1 MEAITPFHHLNPPF
15 RQNSLTK
22 KSPRNSSTLFSLL
35 RVAETQVSD
44 SLPFLSSSC
53 LNGYHEANSLY
64 SVKIKHAQMDLK
76 SLGGDPFEILEV
88 FCELHNKRVVFDSRI
103 LAVILKI
110 CATLNNSLLGMEV
123 HTCLIKRGFDIYEY
137 SRCALMNFYGK
148 CWGIQYVDQ
157 VFDEMP
163 DRGVLLWNEAVLVN
177 FRNERWVEALQ
188 SFRDMKFSYVRA
200 NSFTLAKVIQ
210 ACGKLKAL
218 DLGKQ
223 IHGYVI
229 RFTLDSNVL
238 ICNSLTTMYT
248 RNSNLELARAV
259 FDLMENRSI
268 SSWNSIIS
276 SYTALGSLN
285 DAWKLFYDMETCN
298 MKPDFVTWNC
308 LLSGHFHRGLYREV
322 LVLLQRMQAAGFK
335 PNSSSIT
342 TILQA
347 ISELS
352 LLNFGKEVHCYVI
365 RYGLDCDVYVG
376 TSLIDMYVKNY
387 NLIYA
392 QAVFHSM
399 KNRHI
404 FAWNSLISG
413 YSFKGQFEDAI
424 KLLNRMENEGIKPDL
439 VTYNSL
445 VSGYSMW
452 GWNEKALTM
461 IHRIKVSGLTP
472 NVVTWTALISGC
484 AQKGNFR
491 DALEFSIRMQKDGI
505 KPNSVT
511 MASLL
516 QACAGMSS
524 LQKGKE
530 IHCLGIR
537 NELAEDPFAATALID
552 MYTKC
557 GSLESAYEV
566 FRRIQDKTLP
576 SWNCMITG
584 FALYSRGKEA
594 ISLFNEMQ
602 EAEDMRELL
611 EVKVGKIGKV
621 WSWIQ
626 INHTGHLFSA
636 KGKAHPD
643 EGEIYFELYQLVS
656 EMKNLGYIP
665 DVKCVFQS
673 VDRVEKEKVLLTH
686 TEKLAVMYGLLKT
699 GSSAPIRVI
708 KNTRV
713 CSDCHM
719 FAKYASLM
727 KCRDILLKDGVRF
740 HHFREGKCSCNDFW

>member
-1 MEAITPFHHLNPPF
+1 MPQDKFVVEIEKAKEAADGRP
-15 RQNSLTK
+15 
-22 KSPRNSSTLFSLL
+22 
-35 RVAETQVSD
+35 
-44 SLPFLSSSC
+44 
-53 LNGYHEANSLY
+53 
-64 SVKIKHAQMDLK
+64 
-76 SLGGDPFEILEV
+76 SLGPV
-88 FCELHNKRVVFDSRI
+88 YRNI
-103 LAVILKI
+103 LAKD
-110 CATLNNSLLGMEV
+110 
-123 HTCLIKRGFDIYEY
+123 GFRPPAAGIESCWDIF
-137 SRCALMNFYGK
+137 S
-148 CWGIQYVDQ
+148 

-552 MYTKC
+552 
-557 GSLESAYEV
+557 
-566 FRRIQDKTLP
+566 I
-576 SWNCMITG
+576 
-584 FALYSRGKEA
+584 RGKEA

-602 EAEDMRELL
+602 EAGIKPDSITFTALLSACKHSGLIDEGWKYFDSMKVDYNIFPTIEHYSCMVDLLGRAGYLDEAWDFVQTMPIEPDSTVWGALLGSCRVHKNLELAEIAAKNLFKLEPHNPANYVLMMNLYATLNRWEELEDMRELL
-611 EVKVGKIGKV
+611 EVKVGK
-621 WSWIQ
+621 
-626 INHTGHLFSA
+626 NR
-636 KGKAHPD
+636 
-643 EGEIYFELYQLVS
+643 E
-656 EMKNLGYIP
+656 GYIP

-686 TEKLAVMYGLLKT
+686 TEKLAIMYGLLKM

-719 FAKYASLM
+719 FSKYASLM